1 MQDYETA
8 QKLALTFVENP
19 QTPKEIRSALIDAE
33 AIATPTLKELRKS
46 VSLVESI
53 RKEVLAG
60 ETTEERLVDA
70 TARLGAWTVSLRAQI
85 TALQTTI
92 ADARAELK
100 DTVWEPSLVP
110 IEPEMPPD
118 NVFLRRLELQE
129 V

>member
-1 MQDYETA
+1 
-8 QKLALTFVENP
+8 LALTFVENP